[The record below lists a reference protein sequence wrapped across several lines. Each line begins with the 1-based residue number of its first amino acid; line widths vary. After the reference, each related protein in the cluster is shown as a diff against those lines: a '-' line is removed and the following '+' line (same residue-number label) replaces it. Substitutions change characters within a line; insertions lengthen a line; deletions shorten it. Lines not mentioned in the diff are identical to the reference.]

1 MKWRLPRFLVWNNN
15 PFPLPQDTAQ
25 VVLRL
30 DSAVANPR
38 ALMNRFLVYEQN
50 RNRIDLAG
58 DFANQK
64 ALVFTFAGQ
73 AELIAARHERWLAR
87 VQQLGGAVLSGRPEW
102 RILVGSGSHKILDT
116 GFMLDQTSGLP
127 LIPSSS
133 LKGIVRHYARAV
145 EEAPDELINQ
155 LLGEEDD
162 ENTPPGDLVFF
173 DGVPTTPPVVEREVL
188 NPLHSEYYRG
198 QSAMATDKI
207 SARPS
212 FFLTLGR
219 ASHFT
224 FAVASRSRDS
234 DAVEQG
240 AEWLAQALQT
250 LGVGAKTSAG
260 YGFWVI
266 DGGA

>member
-1 MKWRLPRFLVWNNN
+1 MKWRLPRFLAWNNN

-25 VVLRL
+25 IVLRL
-30 DSAVANPR
+30 DGAIANPR
-38 ALMNRFLVYEQN
+38 ALMNRFLGYEQN
-50 RNRIDLAG
+50 RNRIELAA
-58 DFANQK
+58 DFTNQK
-64 ALVFTFAGQ
+64 ALLFTFDGQ
-73 AELIAARHERWLAR
+73 AELIAARHDRWLAR

-133 LKGIVRHYARAV
+133 LKGIVRHYAQAV
-145 EEAPDELINQ
+145 EEAPADLINH
-155 LLGEEDD
+155 LLGEDD
-162 ENTPPGDLVFF
+162 ENAPPGDLVFF
-173 DGVPTTPPVVEREVL
+173 DGVPTAPPVVEREVL
-188 NPLHSEYYRG
+188 NPLHSDYYRG
-198 QSAMATDKI
+198 QSVVATEKI
-207 SARPS
+207 SARPT

-219 ASHFT
+219 ASPFT

-266 DGGA
+266 DGGG